1 MPTMF
6 HASDARNRESIREHG
21 LDWRR
26 MGPAPGI
33 AGSPAPEVEGVFLT
47 ITLDEARFFVRL
59 RADLAV
65 DVWEV
70 DAAGLAVEEDAD
82 GWWISRAP
90 ISADRLRLVAGSH
103 SRRAVGTPTT
113 GTWSRPRGGESRP
126 PPA

>member
-6 HASDARNRESIREHG
+6 HASDARNRESLRERG

-47 ITLDEARFFVRL
+47 ATLDEARFFVRL
-59 RADLAV
+59 RPGLAV

-70 DAAGLAVEEDAD
+70 DVPGVTVNEGCD
-82 GWWISRAP
+82 GWWVSRTP
-90 ISADRLRLVAGSH
+90 IPADQLRLVEAAAGS
-103 SRRAVGTPTT
+103 S
-113 GTWSRPRGGESRP
+113 
-126 PPA
+126 